1 MTTTGTIPAAEA
13 LALADLITPTDRGI
27 ASRVLA
33 KTGGGNVTLFA
44 FDQGEGLSEHT
55 APFDALVMVLAG
67 DFAITVGGKP
77 LAYELALQ
85 QKYQMISGTVRVGG
99 RSVKLED
106 ARLRGDQI
114 SFSFSVVVN
123 GNPLKHEFSG
133 RVMDKGIEGTVNL
146 AGSRTRGQ
154 LEWKAARSVKAGQSA
169 GATLVAWAR

>member
-55 APFDALVMVLAG
+55 APFDALVIVLAG

-77 LAYELALQ
+77 LTAGPGTIVRMPAHVPHALDATTPARMVLVMLREP
-85 QKYQMISGTVRVGG
+85 KAPSGV
-99 RSVKLED
+99 
-106 ARLRGDQI
+106 
-114 SFSFSVVVN
+114 
-123 GNPLKHEFSG
+123 
-133 RVMDKGIEGTVNL
+133 
-146 AGSRTRGQ
+146 
-154 LEWKAARSVKAGQSA
+154 
-169 GATLVAWAR
+169 